1 MKTDINLP
9 LTLDDANLLMD
20 AINMAIKAATNSIEF
35 SLMINPLA
43 VRLGQARAE
52 AATSAPAA
60 AAPPAPANRQQ
71 RRAAER
77 KTKADA

>member
-1 MKTDINLP
+1 MKPDINLP

-52 AATSAPAA
+52 AASAPAA
-60 AAPPAPANRQQ
+60 AAADAPLAPVNRQQ
-71 RRAAER
+71 RRAAA
-77 KTKADA
+77 KAGA